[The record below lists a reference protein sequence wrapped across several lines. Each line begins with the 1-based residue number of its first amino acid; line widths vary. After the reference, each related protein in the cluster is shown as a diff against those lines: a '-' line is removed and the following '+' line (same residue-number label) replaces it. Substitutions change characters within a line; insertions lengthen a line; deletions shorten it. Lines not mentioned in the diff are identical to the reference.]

1 MKKQLSMLLSGILG
15 GCIVLIGMYFLNFQN
30 TQDFKNNSFAQQV
43 SNINVSKNKFAAPF
57 DFTDAAEK
65 AMKSVVHIYAAEQKE
80 VNQRRDPF
88 GGFFGQFYGPKEG
101 TGSGVIIEA
110 NGYIVTNNHV
120 VEFADDIQV
129 TLADNRKY
137 TAKIVGTYPKADLA
151 VLKIDAIDLPVME
164 YGDPNKAKVG
174 QWVLAVGNPLNLTST
189 VTAGIISAKGRDI
202 NIIRDQDAIESFIQT
217 DAAVNPGNSGGALVN
232 TDGKLIGINSAIK
245 SGTGYF
251 AGYSFAIPSDLVKNI
266 VNEIIDN
273 GSYERPYL
281 GISIIEIDDEY
292 ATENNLDISQGVAIE
307 SLLDGGS
314 AQYAGLFPGDII
326 ISLNNEMIKSVPELQ
341 KAVGSAKVGD
351 TVVLVVNRNGKEK
364 EIKIKLK
371 AG

>member
-1 MKKQLSMLLSGILG
+1 MKKQLSLLLSGILG
-15 GCIVLIGMYFLNFQN
+15 GCVVLIGMFFINI
-30 TQDFKNNSFAQQV
+30 QDNQDSQNNSFSQQV
-43 SNINVSKNKFAAPF
+43 SNVNVSKNRFAAPI
-57 DFTDAAEK
+57 DFTDVAEK
-65 AMKSVVHIYAAEQKE
+65 AMKSVVHIHASEQEE
-80 VNQRRDPF
+80 VNQRRDPIA
-88 GGFFGQFYGPKEG
+88 GFFGQFYRPKQG
-101 TGSGVIIEA
+101 TGSGVIIET

-137 TAKIVGTYPKADLA
+137 TAKIIGTYPKADLA
-151 VLKIDAIDLPVME
+151 VLKIEAIDLPVME
-164 YGDPNKAKVG
+164 YGNPDKAKVG

-189 VTAGIISAKGRDI
+189 VTAGIISAKGRDLD
-202 NIIRDQDAIESFIQT
+202 IIKGQDALESFIQT

-232 TDGKLIGINSAIK
+232 TDGKLIGINSAIL

-251 AGYSFAIPSDLVKNI
+251 AGYSFAIPSDLVKSI
-266 VNEIIDN
+266 VSEIIDN

-292 ATENNLDISQGVAIE
+292 ATEKKLDISQGVAIE

-326 ISLNNEMIKSVPELQ
+326 LSLNNKKIKSVPELQ

-351 TVVLVVNRNGKEK
+351 IVKLIINRNGKEK